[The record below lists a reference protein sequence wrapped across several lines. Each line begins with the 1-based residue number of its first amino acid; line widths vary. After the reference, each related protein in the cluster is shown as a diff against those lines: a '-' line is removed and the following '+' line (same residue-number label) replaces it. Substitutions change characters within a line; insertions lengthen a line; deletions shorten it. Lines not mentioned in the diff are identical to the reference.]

1 MWRASL
7 VDTENT
13 TSTLSLTSVVTCRS
27 PGRAQLCERENEPRP
42 GVHTSVGCEA
52 GAGASASART
62 PRLGGV
68 GTPRLGG
75 VGTPRLGGVGTARLG
90 GVGGGFLADSDFALS
105 FFLPKPHVLFFFG
118 FCFSSSC
125 ASVLL
130 VATGAIA
137 CAAGTVSGRA
147 RGKYST

>member
-75 VGTPRLGGVGTARLG
+75 VGTARLG

-130 VATGAIA
+130 VVTGALA
-137 CAAGTVSGRA
+137 SAAGTVSGRA